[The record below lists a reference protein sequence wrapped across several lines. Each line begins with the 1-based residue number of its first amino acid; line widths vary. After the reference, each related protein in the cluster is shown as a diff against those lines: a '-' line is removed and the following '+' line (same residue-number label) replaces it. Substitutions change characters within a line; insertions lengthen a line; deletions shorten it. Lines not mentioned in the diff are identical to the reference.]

1 MLVDARHVDCVP
13 ALSDIVR
20 SKVAYIQGRVGDHQL
35 NILLDSG
42 ASCSVIHREYVAP
55 QDLYPPC
62 NITLTNA
69 DGRELAPLG
78 TTTLR
83 VNLGNLEADQSFT
96 VVENLSAPAILG
108 CDFLKRVVD
117 FQKNVVSSCLFLTL
131 QAQLNLHQASVCTL
145 VLDNDYPQAI
155 PYPATTSKPELD
167 MPIDYHPSLYRNA
180 AEGTQHNILQ
190 DTRKDHGCRTH
201 H

>member
-1 MLVDARHVDCVP
+1 MLLLRQEGTCGTKLLATGKQPRECLYLSSRRHSQAPVDARHVDCVL

-20 SKVAYIQGRVGDHQL
+20 SKAAYIQGRVGDHQL

-42 ASCSVIHREYVAP
+42 ASCSVIRREYVAP
-55 QDLYPPC
+55 KDLYPPG
-62 NITLTNA
+62 NIRLTNA

-108 CDFLKRVVD
+108 CDFLKRVGIVIRMH
-117 FQKNVVSSCLFLTL
+117 
-131 QAQLNLHQASVCTL
+131 AGA
-145 VLDNDYPQAI
+145 
-155 PYPATTSKPELD
+155 
-167 MPIDYHPSLYRNA
+167 
-180 AEGTQHNILQ
+180 G
-190 DTRKDHGCRTH
+190 
-201 H
+201 